1 MEISES
7 HKNKNLL
14 LTFFFF
20 DAALGTLHQMTNV
33 QLQQTTKV

>member
-1 MEISES
+1 MEISEP

-20 DAALGTLHQMTNV
+20 QWGANSEIE
-33 QLQQTTKV
+33 